1 MIKKLIVIAVLLGS
15 VIGNAQEIISSPYS
29 YFGIGL
35 PKFKGTAENRMMGG
49 LSILSDSI
57 HVNLQNPAG
66 YGALRLTN
74 YTLGVTHNRKSV
86 ESNNASDDVNT
97 TSLDYL
103 AIGIPAGKLGFGLGI
118 VPYSSVGYD
127 LESASPE
134 TNSKYS
140 GQGGLNKL
148 FLAAGYRVT
157 ENFRL
162 GVEGSYSFGNI
173 QNESIFFQSGIQYGT
188 KEENRSDL
196 SGVTVKF
203 GAQYEQELTEKLQ
216 LTASLGYRPSSTI
229 VSENQRSLSSVIQ
242 LNNNDV
248 GEVVLQDVDIENTDL
263 KLPAQYR
270 VGAGIGEKRHWFA
283 GVEYQQ
289 LKSSEYS
296 NRSFDI
302 EEVTFED
309 AATYRLGGYYIPDY
323 NDITSYFNRIV
334 FRAGFRYQETGIN
347 LSNEEINE
355 FGISFGVG
363 LPAGKFFSNVNIG
376 AEYGSRGT
384 KSAGLVEENFFS
396 IFMSL
401 SFNDKWFN
409 QRKFN

>member
-1 MIKKLIVIAVLLGS
+1 MIKKLIVIAVLLCS

-66 YGALRLTN
+66 YGALKLTT
-74 YTLGVTHNRKSV
+74 YSLGVTHNRKTV
-86 ESNNASDDVNT
+86 ETDQASDKINT

-118 VPYSSVGYD
+118 VPYTSVGYD
-127 LESASPE
+127 LMEDTAES
-134 TNSKYS
+134 NSQYS

-148 FLAAGYRVT
+148 YLAAGYRIT
-157 ENFRL
+157 ENFRV
-162 GVEGSYSFGNI
+162 GVEGSYNFGNI
-173 QNESIFFQSGIQYGT
+173 QNENILFQSGIQYGT

-196 SGVTVKF
+196 SGFTVKF
-203 GAQYEQELTEKLQ
+203 GAQYEQEISEKLQ
-216 LTASLGYRPSSTI
+216 LTGSVGYRPSSTI
-229 VSENQRSLSSVIQ
+229 VSENNRTLSSVISG
-242 LNNNDV
+242 NNNNVIDV
-248 GEVVLQDVDIENTDL
+248 VVQDVNVGDTDL
-263 KLPAQYR
+263 KLPAQLR

-283 GVEYQQ
+283 GIEYQQ

-296 NRSFDI
+296 NRSFAIDN
-302 EEVTFED
+302 VNFED
-309 AATYRLGGYYIPDY
+309 AATYRLGGFYIPDY

-334 FRAGFRYQETGIN
+334 FRAGFRYQETGITLN
-347 LSNEEINE
+347 NEEINE
-355 FGISFGVG
+355 FGISFGAG
-363 LPAGKFFSNVNIG
+363 LPVGNLFSNVNIG
-376 AEYGSRGT
+376 VEYGSRGT
-384 KSAGLVEENFFS
+384 KSSSLVEENFLS

-401 SFNDKWFN
+401 SFNDKWF
-409 QRKFN
+409 QERKFN